1 MTWTKKT
8 LYLQK
13 MMIDMFKNVLIR
25 NERYKKR
32 LFCALIEL
40 HSFGYMNNEQCDKIV
55 QKWTRADD
63 EMIAERLRGVKNITI
78 KLDFDVEYNKVI
90 TK

>member
-1 MTWTKKT
+1 M
-8 LYLQK
+8 QK
-13 MMIDMFKNVLIR
+13 MMIDMLKNVLIR

-55 QKWTRADD
+55 QKWTKADD
-63 EMIAERLRGVKNITI
+63 EMIAERLKGVKNITI
-78 KLDFDVEYNKVI
+78 GIDCDVDYNSI
-90 TK
+90 MTK

>member
-1 MTWTKKT
+1 
-8 LYLQK
+8 
-13 MMIDMFKNVLIR
+13 MIDMFKNVLIR

-40 HSFGYMNNEQCDKIV
+40 HSFGYMDNEQCDKIV
-55 QKWTRADD
+55 QKWMKADD
-63 EMIAERLRGVKNITI
+63 EMIEERLRGLKNIAI
-78 KLDFDVEYNKVI
+78 KLDFDVDYNKVI

>member
-1 MTWTKKT
+1 
-8 LYLQK
+8 
-13 MMIDMFKNVLIR
+13 MFKNVLIR

-55 QKWTRADD
+55 QKWTKADD
-63 EMIAERLRGVKNITI
+63 EMIEERLKGVKDIAI
-78 KLDFDVEYNKVI
+78 KVDFDVEYNKKM

>member
-1 MTWTKKT
+1 
-8 LYLQK
+8 
-13 MMIDMFKNVLIR
+13 MIDMLKNVLIR

-55 QKWTRADD
+55 QKWTKADD
-63 EMIAERLRGVKNITI
+63 EMIKERLKGVKNISI
-78 KLDFDVEYNKVI
+78 KLDFDVDYNSII

>member
-1 MTWTKKT
+1 MT
-8 LYLQK
+8 
-13 MMIDMFKNVLIR
+13 IDMFKNVLIR

-32 LFCALIEL
+32 LFCALIEM
-40 HSFGYMNNEQCDKIV
+40 HSFGYKDNEQCDKIV
-55 QKWTRADD
+55 QKWTKADD

-78 KLDFDVEYNKVI
+78 RLDFDVDYNSVI

>member
-1 MTWTKKT
+1 
-8 LYLQK
+8 
-13 MMIDMFKNVLIR
+13 MFKNVLIR
-25 NERYKKR
+25 NERYRKR

-55 QKWTRADD
+55 QKWTKADD
-63 EMIAERLRGVKNITI
+63 EMIEERLKDVKDIAI
-78 KLDFDVEYNKVI
+78 KVDFDVEYNKKM